1 MRTKSTTQTPLPMSL
16 ANTVSWKSQN
26 FQHAGLQHV
35 GYQRSVLLVWLGVS
49 WLCALI
55 PSAAAQEG
63 SRTLIKAKH
72 IYTVD
77 GSVISPGQVLV
88 NEEGKISFVGE
99 SIELVLP
106 AREIEVETLI
116 PGIINA
122 SSHAGLRGG
131 GAEISREVTP
141 EFDTAST
148 IDWHARDFAEAVDEG
163 VTTVQVLP
171 ETESVF
177 SGFACVLKTAGTVEQ
192 RVLNA
197 ERGVL
202 LAISSDPTSGNRS
215 RSRPDS
221 IYVRQPTNRM
231 GVVWIIR
238 NSLHQAKLGIAS
250 AALDPK
256 TTNILQGIVD
266 GSRPVLSLSR
276 TDFDI
281 RSALDLG
288 NDFGFLPTI
297 YGGDEIYRM
306 IDEFQER
313 KAELVYTALT
323 ANSSGRSLRGEE
335 GTQLRWNVPGKL
347 HTAGIPFCLA
357 GDNLLAQA
365 QFAVR
370 FGLPKDQAL
379 ASITLMP
386 AKILKLDKRLGS
398 ITPGKDADMVA
409 LSGDPLQPTSTV
421 EWTMVGGKIYGK
433 LESKK

>member
-1 MRTKSTTQTPLPMSL
+1 MQTKSTLT
-16 ANTVSWKSQN
+16 
-26 FQHAGLQHV
+26 F
-35 GYQRSVLLVWLGVS
+35 LLTAC
-49 WLCALI
+49 WLCAM
-55 PSAAAQEG
+55 SSVATAQED

-77 GSVISPGQVLV
+77 GKVISPGQVLV

-99 SIELVLP
+99 SIELGLP
-106 AREIEVETLI
+106 AREIEVDTLI

-122 SSHAGLRGG
+122 SSQAGLRG

-141 EFDTAST
+141 EFDTASAV
-148 IDWHARDFAEAVDEG
+148 DWRSRDFAEAVDEG

-177 SGFACVLKTAGTVEQ
+177 SGFACVLKTAGAVEQ
-192 RVLNA
+192 RILNA
-197 ERGVL
+197 EQGVL
-202 LAISSDPTSGNRS
+202 LAISSDPVSGNRS

-238 NSLHQAKLGIAS
+238 QSLHQAKLGIESKAI
-250 AALDPK
+250 DPK
-256 TTNILQGIVD
+256 TTAILKGIVD
-266 GSRPVLSLSR
+266 GSRPVLSVSR
-276 TDFDI
+276 TDYDI
-281 RSALDLG
+281 RAALDLG
-288 NDFGFLPTI
+288 NDYGFLPTI
-297 YGGDEIYRM
+297 YGGDEVYRM
-306 IDEFQER
+306 IDEFKER
-313 KAELVYTALT
+313 KAELVFTALT
-323 ANSSGRSLRGEE
+323 ANSAGRSLRGQE

-347 HTAGIPFCLA
+347 HAAGITFCLA

-370 FGLPKDQAL
+370 FGLPKEDAL

-398 ITPGKDADMVA
+398 ITTGKDADMVA
-409 LSGDPLQPTSTV
+409 LSGDPLQPSSTV
-421 EWTMVGGKIYGK
+421 EWTMVGGKIYGN